1 MSGAGVVRS
10 SGEVVARSGSAMPMP
25 PGTTAIS
32 VVRRVS
38 RSDEQLHARRAVS
51 VEELL
56 SE

>member
-10 SGEVVARSGSAMPMP
+10 SGGVVARSGSAMPMP

-32 VVRRVS
+32 VLRSVS
-38 RSDEQLHARRAVS
+38 RSDEQLHARRAVP

-56 SE
+56 S